1 MEINFA
7 PVFMFFDKLQL
18 SFSIQYR
25 KKIYANEKPS
35 EVSNLVSL
43 QAVAVENAP
52 LDALAYELGLSRG
65 IAIE

>member
-1 MEINFA
+1 M
-7 PVFMFFDKLQL
+7 
-18 SFSIQYR
+18 
-25 KKIYANEKPS
+25 
-35 EVSNLVSL
+35 SNLVSL